1 MLKFIN
7 SITLLFLF
15 GQLMAQVTLIKDISP
30 GSRGSFNYSLSKV
43 VNDKC
48 YFVANDNKNGDEIW
62 ITDGT
67 SAGTKLVKNLYP
79 GSETCDPKAFGTNSN
94 KLFFIAN
101 DSIHGWELWSTSGEE
116 ATTQL
121 IFESIPGTSSSTIS
135 IPFYDNETFVKID
148 DKIYFVLNFNE
159 LFESDGT
166 PTGTKSILKFNSI
179 NKLIAHED
187 KIYFSG
193 NKKIFEDSIFIYDP
207 KTNITSSIK
216 TALRNPN
223 NLISTPFGIIFN
235 TGNQLHVY
243 NSQAKAI
250 KEVTPNIPIQSYKYS
265 PNFAFYRGHYYIV
278 AIAASG
284 LKPVL
289 LKING
294 KSNGTEVILNNAK
307 DNFSTYGYFI
317 AEGEYL
323 YYLYN
328 ADSNSPL
335 ELWRTDGTT
344 SGFLKLGEYKSTSLG
359 FISASKN
366 IVGYNGKIYY
376 FADNGNSIGL
386 YESNGTISGTK
397 QLEQIS
403 DFMVSSQITTGL
415 ILLGN
420 TLIFSA
426 DYGDK
431 NLGQELYSYKLPIKT
446 STSDEKTVE
455 ELNLFPNPIDD
466 KLYFGN
472 AEIIE
477 KMELYDLN
485 GKCIKRQ
492 TNITPG
498 SYVET
503 NDLNSGVYLARCY
516 FNGKVSTKS
525 FVKR

>member
-1 MLKFIN
+1 MHKIKN
-7 SITLLFLF
+7 SIFLLFLF
-15 GQLMAQVTLIKDISP
+15 NQLISQVTLVKDINP
-30 GSRGSFNYSLSKV
+30 GSNSSFINSLSKV

-48 YFVANDNKNGDEIW
+48 YFVADDNKNGHEIW

-67 SAGTKLVKNLYP
+67 SSGTKLVKNIYP
-79 GSETCDPKAFGTNSN
+79 GSETCDPRAFGSNSN
-94 KLFFIAN
+94 QLFFIAN
-101 DSIHGWELWSTSGEE
+101 DSTHGLELWSTSGDE
-116 ATTQL
+116 TNTKL
-121 IFESIPGTSSSTIS
+121 IFDSNPGSGKTSIT
-135 IPFYDNETFVKID
+135 IPFTDSETFINIEEKV
-148 DKIYFVLNFNE
+148 YFINNYNE
-159 LFESDGT
+159 LYESDGT
-166 PTGTKSILKFNSI
+166 QTGTKSILKFNYI
-179 NKLIAHED
+179 DKIVAHEG
-187 KIYFSG
+187 KIYFNG
-193 NKKIFEDSIFIYDP
+193 NKQAFEDSIFVHDP
-207 KTNITSSIK
+207 KTRITSSIK
-216 TALRNPN
+216 TTLRNPK
-223 NLISTPFGIIFN
+223 NLTSTPLGLIFD
-235 TGNQLHVY
+235 TGTMLYVY
-243 NSQAKAI
+243 DSQTKTI
-250 KEVTPNIPIQSYKYS
+250 VNVTPNIAIQSYKYIVS
-265 PNFAFYRGHYYIV
+265 KAFYKGHFYIMAV
-278 AIAASG
+278 ASG
-284 LKPVL
+284 FKPVL
-289 LKING
+289 LKVSG

-335 ELWRTDGTT
+335 ELWRTDGTS
-344 SGFLKLGEYKSTSLG
+344 SGFLKLAEYKSASLSS
-359 FISASKN
+359 ISASKN

-376 FADNGNSIGL
+376 FGENGNSIGL

-403 DFMVSSQITTGL
+403 DFIVFRQITTGL
-415 ILLGN
+415 ILLEN

-426 DYGDK
+426 VFKDK

-498 SYVET
+498 SYVTT
-503 NDLNSGVYLARCY
+503 NGLNSGVYLARW
-516 FNGKVSTKS
+516 FSNGKVLTKS